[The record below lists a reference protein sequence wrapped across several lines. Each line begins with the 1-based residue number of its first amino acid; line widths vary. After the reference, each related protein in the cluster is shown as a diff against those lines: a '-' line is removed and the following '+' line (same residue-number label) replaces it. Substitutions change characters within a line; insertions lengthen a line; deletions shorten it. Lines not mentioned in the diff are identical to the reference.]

1 MHLGLLNITE
11 ITGDF
16 GARFCEEILGIYC
29 YTGEDCNCAF
39 AGKGKVNPMKELE
52 KNPKFQDS
60 FAKLGDSWAI
70 HDWIV
75 EELDDFTCAMYGY
88 TRVQSVDEVR
98 ALMLKKDVGEAESII
113 NHSYNIDLAKLPPYK
128 HSLVPHVQSIQG

>member
-1 MHLGLLNITE
+1 MIYFHDNEERYIFYIFCFILLYQACKVESQVILFDTGSCTHLRLLNITE

-52 KNPKFQDS
+52 KNPRCQDS
-60 FAKLGDSWAI
+60 FA
-70 HDWIV
+70 
-75 EELDDFTCAMYGY
+75 
-88 TRVQSVDEVR
+88 
-98 ALMLKKDVGEAESII
+98 
-113 NHSYNIDLAKLPPYK
+113 
-128 HSLVPHVQSIQG
+128 

>member
-1 MHLGLLNITE
+1 MLVVFLLVSLGAPLAVLICFSAILAMICTHLGLLNITE

-16 GARFCEEILGIYC
+16 GARFCEEIPGIYC

-60 FAKLGDSWAI
+60 FA
-70 HDWIV
+70 
-75 EELDDFTCAMYGY
+75 
-88 TRVQSVDEVR
+88 
-98 ALMLKKDVGEAESII
+98 
-113 NHSYNIDLAKLPPYK
+113 
-128 HSLVPHVQSIQG
+128 